1 METNDI
7 REHLKMYN
15 SSGYRQTILRSI
27 ISGLRDELS
36 THEEKRK
43 FFYKGMDAY
52 YSVDHACVNYGD
64 ELEERELVKVVEAI
78 FFEEM
83 GKRELSEPEKAQI
96 RIDRFMKQTK
106 YEQMV
111 GDSQGDN
118 WINLFI

>member
-1 METNDI
+1 METNEL
-7 REHLKMYN
+7 REHLKKYN
-15 SSGYRQTILRSI
+15 SPAYRQTILRAIMSA
-27 ISGLRDELS
+27 LRDELS

-64 ELEERELVKVVEAI
+64 ELEERELVKAAEAI

-96 RIDRFMKQTK
+96 RVDRFMKQTK
-106 YEQMV
+106 HEQMV
-111 GDSQGDN
+111 GDFQGDDL
-118 WINLFI
+118 INLFM